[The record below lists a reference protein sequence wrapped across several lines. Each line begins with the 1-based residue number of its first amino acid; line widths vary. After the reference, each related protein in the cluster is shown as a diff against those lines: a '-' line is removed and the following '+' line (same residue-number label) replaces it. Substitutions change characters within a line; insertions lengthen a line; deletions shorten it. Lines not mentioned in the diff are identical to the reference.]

1 MSTITERLRNPSIMD
16 KSEKPGPDCLDSNP
30 TPLLTSCETDLG
42 QVDLCAS
49 VSSSQ
54 TGE

>member
-1 MSTITERLRNPSIMD
+1 MSIITEIEKPWYNG
-16 KSEKPGPDCLDSNP
+16 KSETTGPDCLGSNS